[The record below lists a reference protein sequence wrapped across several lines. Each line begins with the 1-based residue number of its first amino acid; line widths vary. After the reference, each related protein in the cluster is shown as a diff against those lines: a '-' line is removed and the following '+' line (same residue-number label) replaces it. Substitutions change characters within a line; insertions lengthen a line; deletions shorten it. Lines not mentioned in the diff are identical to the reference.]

1 MEGEPII
8 ASPAPLQHG
17 MLNKYGASGI
27 VARMKATRTLC
38 LALLLGTCSSPYSQ
52 TLDLDLAKEQAR
64 AAVEKLDAEKPLPES
79 TRPLSAT
86 PQQQAWERFQK
97 DIVRAGELAPPRAGE
112 APKIEE
118 IIDPGGYGRRVY
130 RVIGAAG
137 TYCITYESNHAPDGL
152 DSMANGIKPK
162 ITTCPKDGQPATTQ
176 PGL

>member
-17 MLNKYGASGI
+17 MRNKCGAGGI
-27 VARMKATRTLC
+27 VVRMKAIQSLG
-38 LALLLGTCSSPYSQ
+38 LALLLGTCSAPFAQ

-64 AAVEKLDAEKPLPES
+64 AAALKLDAEKPLPET

-86 PQQQAWERFQK
+86 PKQQAWERFQK
-97 DIVRAGELAPPRAGE
+97 DIVRAGEMAPPRAGE

-152 DSMANGIKPK
+152 DSMSNGIKPK

>member
-1 MEGEPII
+1 MN
-8 ASPAPLQHG
+8 AFRH
-17 MLNKYGASGI
+17 
-27 VARMKATRTLC
+27 LC
-38 LALLLGTCSSPYSQ
+38 SALLLVAASSASAQ
-52 TLDLDLAKEQAR
+52 VLDLDLAKDQAR
-64 AAVEKLDAEKPLPES
+64 AAIEKLDAEKPLPES
-79 TRPLSAT
+79 TRPMSAS
-86 PQQQAWERFQK
+86 PQQLAWERFQK
-97 DIVRAGELAPPRAGE
+97 DLVRAGELAPPRAGE

-130 RVIGAAG
+130 RVIGATG

>member
-1 MEGEPII
+1 MN
-8 ASPAPLQHG
+8 ASR
-17 MLNKYGASGI
+17 N
-27 VARMKATRTLC
+27 LC
-38 LALLLGTCSSPYSQ
+38 LALLLMASSSTFAQ
-52 TLDLDLAKEQAR
+52 VLDLDLAKDQAR
-64 AAVEKLDAEKPLPES
+64 AAIEKLDAEKPLPES
-79 TRPLSAT
+79 TRPLSAS

-97 DIVRAGELAPPRAGE
+97 DLVRAGELAPPRAGE

-130 RVIGAAG
+130 RVISATG

-162 ITTCPKDGQPATTQ
+162 MTTCPKDWQPATTQ